1 MVTNELIGHTIQLE
15 GRYTRLYM
23 LCQFAKRF
31 TNKLVRLAHQLNF
44 VFSLQ
49 EYLHRRLVGSHAAA
63 MYATRAEQAV
73 IVAHEQMTLN
83 LGKRVEH
90 DTHENQQRGTTEEL

>member
-1 MVTNELIGHTIQLE
+1 MVTNELISHLVQFE
-15 GRYTRLYM
+15 GAHPRFDM
-23 LCQFAKRF
+23 SSQFAKRF

-49 EYLHRRLVGSHAAA
+49 EYLHRRLVRSHAAA
-63 MYATRAEQAV
+63 MYATRTEQAV